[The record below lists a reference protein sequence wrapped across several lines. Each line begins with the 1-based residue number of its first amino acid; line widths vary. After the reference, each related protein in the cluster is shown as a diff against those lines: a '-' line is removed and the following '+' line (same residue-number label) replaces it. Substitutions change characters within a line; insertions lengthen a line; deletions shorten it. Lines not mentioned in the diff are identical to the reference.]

1 MSPAADASSD
11 LCAPLVL
18 VFGDDDFE
26 VRSQVSLVMARW
38 AQELPDVEPEFVD
51 GNASNVKEVA
61 DAINQLKLG
70 LETLSLFGSGKVV
83 WFRNCNFLAAE
94 GRVAQASSTADAV
107 EGLLELLKGM
117 DWGQTRLLISAS
129 GVDKRKRFYKWFQ
142 KNGSVQACQSLEAQ
156 GERGVGLAVELVS
169 RAITQSGKR
178 IAPRTVDTFVEWV
191 GLDRRALMSEIEKA
205 ILHSGD
211 QDEVTLDDVEATVTK
226 NRQAKAFAF
235 ADAVADR
242 KLAVALSRLDE
253 ELWSM
258 RTDRQKSEMG
268 LLYGLI
274 SKFRNM
280 LMVKDLVVRGRL
292 REERSFGAVKSQ
304 LSSLRGDEFPEDR
317 RFNPLG
323 QNPYVIFRTLLQ
335 VKNYRQRELVD
346 ALAMLMDCNVR
357 LVSAGDNPGSVLRD
371 CIIGIILGRQ
381 SS

>member
-1 MSPAADASSD
+1 
-11 LCAPLVL
+11 
-18 VFGDDDFE
+18 
-26 VRSQVSLVMARW
+26 
-38 AQELPDVEPEFVD
+38 
-51 GNASNVKEVA
+51 
-61 DAINQLKLG
+61 
-70 LETLSLFGSGKVV
+70 
-83 WFRNCNFLAAE
+83 
-94 GRVAQASSTADAV
+94 
-107 EGLLELLKGM
+107 
-117 DWGQTRLLISAS
+117 
-129 GVDKRKRFYKWFQ
+129 
-142 KNGSVQACQSLEAQ
+142 
-156 GERGVGLAVELVS
+156 
-169 RAITQSGKR
+169 
-178 IAPRTVDTFVEWV
+178 
-191 GLDRRALMSEIEKA
+191 
-205 ILHSGD
+205 
-211 QDEVTLDDVEATVTK
+211 
-226 NRQAKAFAF
+226 
-235 ADAVADR
+235 
-242 KLAVALSRLDE
+242 
-253 ELWSM
+253 M